1 MTPVGEDNFILTN
14 RLSQL
19 VREVPCASTVDGTV
33 LGQWEHNGGVH
44 QQWRLIRS

>member
-1 MTPVGEDNFILTN
+1 VNLKKWLA

-19 VREVPCASTVDGTV
+19 VLEVPGASTVDGTV
-33 LGQWEHNGGVH
+33 LGQWEHDGEVH